1 MKKILV
7 EFTDG
12 TVKEILTSK
21 IKGVF
26 NGRIDYLDEN
36 GENRSQSTIGA
47 VTRKHATVTITEIEE
62 RAWQVVKGTNTDLVW
77 HQKANTFFEE
87 SEIVLKDKLT
97 LSEAEK
103 MSEKIQD
110 ALEGR

>member
-7 EFTDG
+7 EFADG

-36 GENRSQSTIGA
+36 AENRSQSTIGA
-47 VTRKHATVTITEIEE
+47 VTGKHATVTITEIEE

-77 HQKANTFFEE
+77 HQKAGMFYEE
-87 SEIVLKDKLT
+87 SEIILKDKLT
-97 LSEAEK
+97 FSEAKE
-103 MSEKIQD
+103 MAEKID
-110 ALEGR
+110 TALKGR